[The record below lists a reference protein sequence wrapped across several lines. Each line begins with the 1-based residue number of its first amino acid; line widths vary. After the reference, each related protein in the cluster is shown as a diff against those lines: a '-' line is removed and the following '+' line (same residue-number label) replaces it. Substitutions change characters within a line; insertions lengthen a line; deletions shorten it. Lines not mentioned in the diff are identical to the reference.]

1 MVSRETIYKIVSR
14 ETILFPVKSLF
25 HVKQFYF

>member
-14 ETILFPVKSLF
+14 ETIFFPVNHLF